1 MDFLEAM
8 EIVARLGQIFR
19 LEFPPRP
26 GFIAPTFCELLTHF
40 DHTTL
45 HCHYSATQT
54 FDLQSSPSD
63 FSFFLPLRPTN
74 QLMRIEGGSPV
85 FFKHVCILRIY
96 SVSCRTSTS
105 APSLRGG
112 PLQRNITYSL
122 NSSFSRSSH
131 LSVSPHNIKVTLS
144 IPPQPLLL
152 AAASLHLPPNRRSHF
167 APWHLRSRS
176 SYCARFVPSFRP
188 R

>member
-54 FDLQSSPSD
+54 FDLQSS
-63 FSFFLPLRPTN
+63 
-74 QLMRIEGGSPV
+74 GSPV

-167 APWHLRSRS
+167 APWHLRSWH
-176 SYCARFVPSFRP
+176 
-188 R
+188 